1 MHNQTL
7 AELVKD
13 ALLETGCDPALIQQL
28 DQHATVQ
35 IELNDSP
42 SLYIGKT
49 EERVVIWSDLCDFHE
64 SIVRHSSEPLL
75 QEIMRGF
82 PYGLNQQI
90 VLRESEGR
98 LQLYSNISE
107 EFLENGQRMSEAI
120 NAFFERQTRFLEIIR
135 Q

>member
-1 MHNQTL
+1 MNNQTL

-13 ALLETGCDPALIQQL
+13 ALLETGCDPSLIQKL

-49 EERVVIWSDLCDFHE
+49 DERVVIWSDLCDFHE

-75 QEIMRGF
+75 QEIMLGF

-107 EFLENGQRMSEAI
+107 EFLENAQRMSEAI

>member
-13 ALLETGCDPALIQQL
+13 ALLETGCDPSLIQKL

-49 EERVVIWSDLCDFHE
+49 DERVVIWSDLCDFHE
-64 SIVRHSSEPLL
+64 SIVRHSSESLL
-75 QEIMRGF
+75 QEIMLGF

-107 EFLENGQRMSEAI
+107 EFLENAQRMSEAI

>member
-1 MHNQTL
+1 MNNQTL

-13 ALLETGCDPALIQQL
+13 ALLETGCDPSLIQKL

-75 QEIMRGF
+75 QEIMLGF

-107 EFLENGQRMSEAI
+107 EFLENAQRMSEAI